1 MADAAP
7 TAPMEPPSEPGRRR
21 KQRRLIAYILVAII
35 VVAVLATT
43 AYVLLS
49 GRPQPTTRSL
59 RIGLSGQTAKS
70 LNPNVFTL
78 TLEFVVVYNIY
89 STLAT
94 RDGAYHVVGDLA
106 YAWEAAPDNVP
117 WTFHP
122 AKNANSTAP
131 ANPGVR
137 THPSTA
143 ADSLFPNNLVP
154 ARYTMTR
161 TAISQAVQSSCVGTQ
176 TTLATPNIATSSGRM
191 RSDSFSSRARVR
203 WRAASR
209 RGPTTWTSSTT
220 SPHPCISVV

>member
-94 RDGAYHVVGDLA
+94 RHGAYHVVGDLA
-106 YAWEAAPDNVP
+106 YAWEVAPDNVT
-117 WTFHP
+117 WTFHLVKH
-122 AKNANSTAP
+122 AYFTNP
-131 ANPGVR
+131 ANPGDRRPPV
-137 THPSTA
+137 TA
-143 ADSLFPNNLVP
+143 ENELFS
-154 ARYTMTR
+154 YY
-161 TAISQAVQSSCVGTQ
+161 VG
-176 TTLATPNIATSSGRM
+176 A
-191 RSDSFSSRARVR
+191 
-203 WRAASR
+203 
-209 RGPTTWTSSTT
+209 
-220 SPHPCISVV
+220 

>member
-49 GRPQPTTRSL
+49 GRPQPTARSL

-78 TLEFVVVYNIY
+78 TLEFVVGYNIY

-94 RDGAYHVVGDLA
+94 RDGAYHVVGDRA
-106 YAWEAAPDNVP
+106 YAWEVAADNVALR
-117 WTFHP
+117 FHVVKSAYFTDP
-122 AKNANSTAP
+122 
-131 ANPGVR
+131 R
-137 THPSTA
+137 HP
-143 ADSLFPNNLVP
+143 
-154 ARYTMTR
+154 
-161 TAISQAVQSSCVGTQ
+161 
-176 TTLATPNIATSSGRM
+176 
-191 RSDSFSSRARVR
+191 
-203 WRAASR
+203 
-209 RGPTTWTSSTT
+209 RG
-220 SPHPCISVV
+220 